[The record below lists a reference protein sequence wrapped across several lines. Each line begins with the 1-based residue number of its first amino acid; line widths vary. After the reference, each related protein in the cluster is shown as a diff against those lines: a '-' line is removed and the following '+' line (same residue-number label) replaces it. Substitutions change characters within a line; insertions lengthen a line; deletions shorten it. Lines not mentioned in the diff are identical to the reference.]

1 MKKNIMLDLE
11 TLGKEPKSVIVSI
24 GAVEFSE
31 TEVSENKFYINI
43 DPEDCQSYGLKINAS
58 TFLWWMGQSEAARL
72 AITGSEK
79 VKLKEALI
87 SFSSWLLEG
96 HNHSL
101 EDDVIVWGN
110 GADFDNTILSSSY
123 SETGLEQ
130 PWSFRNNRCYRTIKN
145 LSPDIKIE
153 TSGTRHNAL
162 DDAVSQAHHLIKI
175 FSNNS
180 LKIN

>member
-1 MKKNIMLDLE
+1 MLDLE

-101 EDDVIVWGN
+101 KDDVIVWGN

-153 TSGTRHNAL
+153 TSGSRHNAL

>member
-1 MKKNIMLDLE
+1 MLDLE
-11 TLGKEPKSVIVSI
+11 TLGKEPKSIIVSI

-31 TEVSENKFYINI
+31 TEVSENKFFTNI

-87 SFSSWLLEG
+87 SFSSWLLMD
-96 HNHSL
+96 SSK
-101 EDDVIVWGN
+101 DDVIVWGN

-123 SETGLEQ
+123 IETGLEQ

-145 LSPDIKIE
+145 LSPDIRIE

-175 FSNNS
+175 FNNNS
-180 LKIN
+180 LEIN

>member
-1 MKKNIMLDLE
+1 MLDLE

-87 SFSSWLLEG
+87 SFSSWLL
-96 HNHSL
+96 L
-101 EDDVIVWGN
+101 EMGPMDSSKDDVIVWGN

-145 LSPDIKIE
+145 LSPDIRIE

-175 FSNNS
+175 LSNNS
-180 LKIN
+180 LKIS

>member
-1 MKKNIMLDLE
+1 MLDLE
-11 TLGKEPKSVIVSI
+11 TLGKEPKSIIVSI

-31 TEVSENKFYINI
+31 TEVSENKFYTNI

-87 SFSSWLLEG
+87 SFSSWLLMD
-96 HNHSL
+96 SSK
-101 EDDVIVWGN
+101 DDVIVWGN

-123 SETGLEQ
+123 IETGLEQ

-145 LSPDIKIE
+145 LSPDIRIE

-175 FSNNS
+175 FNNN
-180 LKIN
+180 KISY

>member
-31 TEVSENKFYINI
+31 TEVTENKFYINI

-58 TFLWWMGQSEAARL
+58 TFLWWMGQSAAARL

-79 VKLKEALI
+79 VKLKEALT
-87 SFSSWLLEG
+87 SFSSWLLMD
-96 HNHSL
+96 SSK
-101 EDDVIVWGN
+101 DDVIVWGN
-110 GADFDNTILSSSY
+110 GSDFDNTILSSSY

-145 LSPDIKIE
+145 LFPDIKIE

-162 DDAVSQAHHLIKI
+162 DDAISQAHHLVKTHLL
-175 FSNNS
+175 SNDCPA
-180 LKIN
+180 LR

>member
-11 TLGKEPKSVIVSI
+11 TLGKEPKSIIVSI

-72 AITGSEK
+72 AITDSEK

-87 SFSSWLLEG
+87 SFSSWLLTD
-96 HNHSL
+96 SSK
-101 EDDVIVWGN
+101 DDVIVWGN
-110 GADFDNTILSSSY
+110 GSDFDNTILSSSY
-123 SETGLEQ
+123 SETGLGQ
-130 PWSFRNNRCYRTIKN
+130 PWSFRNNRCYRTIKS

-153 TSGTRHNAL
+153 TSGTHHNAL